1 MRYSYFRYMED
12 NIPTRPPYN
21 SKDFFTPLE
30 EAIFEAKRRRED
42 PELMKRVR
50 AYLNDD
56 IPAHFDRSEPI
67 LYLSRHIAT
76 PNYEALRFVE
86 IGKPYNLPMVIG
98 QDRKGKFVS
107 HNELKR
113 SLGKLPVTKG
123 VSRRQDE
130 IVENFTVLDFATS
143 QGKPFHE
150 LKTNHGK
157 DLVEFHNSFFQYIY
171 PKEVEIA
178 DEADWI
184 DRNHRDNIVEQYKKM
199 LALTTIFGVMF
210 ESYPDNEQ
218 HLVTSAVAPAFEEV
232 TKAIGVRP
240 LIVEH
245 ISPELELTRDWN
257 GYPSVLYQF
266 IKGDIDGNAIC
277 E

>member
-1 MRYSYFRYMED
+1 MEQ
-12 NIPTRPPYN
+12 NIPDQNPKYN
-21 SKDFFTPLE
+21 PKDFFTPLE
-30 EAIFEAKRRRED
+30 EAIFEVKRRRQD
-42 PELMKRVR
+42 PELVKRVR
-50 AYLNDD
+50 EYLGGD
-56 IPAHFDRSEPI
+56 IPTHFDRSEPI

-86 IGKPYNLPMVIG
+86 IGKPYGLPMVIG

-130 IVENFTVLDFATS
+130 IVENFTVLDFTEA

-150 LKTNHGK
+150 LKTKHGK
-157 DLVEFHNSFFQYIY
+157 DLTEFHNSFFKHIY
-171 PKEVEIA
+171 SEEIEIA
-178 DEADWI
+178 DETDWI
-184 DRNHRDNIVEQYKKM
+184 DRNHRDDIASQYKKM
-199 LALTTIFGVMF
+199 LALTVLHAVMF
-210 ESYPDNEQ
+210 ESFPDHEE
-218 HLVTSAVAPAFEEV
+218 HLVSSAVGPAFEEV
-232 TKAIGVRP
+232 TRVLGVRP

-266 IKGDIDGNAIC
+266 IKGDIDGKAIC